1 MRSSIERELDLSPHT
16 YYSVT
21 VTKSLL
27 IYLAVSSCG
36 MWDLSFGCSGFSL
49 VAVLGLSC
57 PASMWG
63 PSSPTRDWTHIP
75 WIERQ
80 ILNHWYVCAQSCLTL
95 CNLVDCCPPGFSVL
109 EIFQARILKW
119 VAISY
124 SRGSSWPRDWTG
136 ISCMGRQ
143 ILYHWATWEALS
155 HRTTTLSPRL
165 LLFDYQFPHQ
175 KYRRIVLDYMI
186 STDPSS
192 FKALSSTEMFHIK
205 MGFISLLSY
214 SWNMLYGTL
223 DLHWAFTFFVL
234 VLLLLV

>member
-124 SRGSSWPRDWTG
+124 SRGSSWPRVQNLCLLRLAVAG
-136 ISCMGRQ
+136 GFF
-143 ILYHWATWEALS
+143 
-155 HRTTTLSPRL
+155 TT
-165 LLFDYQFPHQ
+165 
-175 KYRRIVLDYMI
+175 
-186 STDPSS
+186 
-192 FKALSSTEMFHIK
+192 
-205 MGFISLLSY
+205 SLPGNPGYWHSEK
-214 SWNMLYGTL
+214 NVVFEN
-223 DLHWAFTFFVL
+223 D
-234 VLLLLV
+234 

>member
-119 VAISY
+119 VAISF
-124 SRGSSWPRDWTG
+124 SRGFSWPRNQTHV
-136 ISCMGRQ
+136 SCLTKGLFTTKPPGKHLSLSEWSEVAQSCPTLCDPMDYSLSGSSVHGFFQAR
-143 ILYHWATWEALS
+143 ILEWVA
-155 HRTTTLSPRL
+155 
-165 LLFDYQFPHQ
+165 
-175 KYRRIVLDYMI
+175 I
-186 STDPSS
+186 
-192 FKALSSTEMFHIK
+192 
-205 MGFISLLSY
+205 
-214 SWNMLYGTL
+214 
-223 DLHWAFTFFVL
+223 AFSRFT
-234 VLLLLV
+234 